1 MALTLY
7 TYPGNFR
14 AYKAQIAALYNG
26 LALDVQDN
34 AELKAQY
41 NKAPVLQTKNGQL
54 FESNAIAAYVAGLGD
69 STLLGHTAFEQ
80 AQVRQWVDFSAFDIE
95 PQRAVWL
102 LPIREVIAFN
112 GKAYATAKKDLKASL
127 LVLEA
132 HLKHNTFL
140 VGNQVSLAD
149 ITVACALVE
158 PFQELFDANFRK
170 GLENVTRWFLT
181 CVNQNEF
188 VQVLGKVTLAKKESR
203 AVVPKQQQQQKKSS
217 KKEQKK
223 PAAAAPAKP
232 AKKVNPLDALPK
244 SSMNMDATKKLF
256 FACKGPSEFDRGN
269 PDFWP
274 QFWKTFDP
282 DGYSF
287 WTGMYD
293 YNEDNK
299 EFWKTQNAVNFY
311 IQRMDALR
319 KYGFAVLN
327 IIGNTDEDSY
337 FEISGMF
344 LVRGTEQIPFELS
357 DIGDSDYYQFKKVPT
372 ATDKDKKA
380 IENWFRGRTLQG
392 NPKNNKFVKKAGN
405 ILERRYFK

>member
-1 MALTLY
+1 MSLTLY

-26 LALDVQDN
+26 ITLDVQDN
-34 AELKAQY
+34 AELKTQY

-54 FESNAIAAYVAGLGD
+54 FESNAIAAYIAGLGD
-69 STLLGHTAFEQ
+69 STLLGHSSFEQ
-80 AQVRQWVDFSAFDIE
+80 AQIRQWVDFSAFDIE

-132 HLKHNTFL
+132 HLKSNTFL
-140 VGNQVSLAD
+140 VGNQVTLAD

-158 PFQELFDANFRK
+158 PMQELFDNNFRK
-170 GLENVTRWFLT
+170 GLESVTRWFLT

-188 VQVLGKVTLAKKESR
+188 VEVLGKVNLAKKETR
-203 AVVPKQQQQQKKSS
+203 AVVPKQQKQQKQQSG
-217 KKEQKK
+217 KKGQEQKK
-223 PAAAAPAKP
+223 PAAAKP

-244 SSMNMDATKKLF
+244 SNMNMDATKKLF
-256 FACKGPSEFDRGN
+256 FACKGPTDFDRGN
-269 PDFWP
+269 PAFWP
-274 QFWKTFDP
+274 EFWKTFD
-282 DGYSF
+282 DKGYSF
-287 WTGMYD
+287 WTAHYQ
-293 YNEDNK
+293 YNSDNK

-344 LVRGTEQIPFELS
+344 LVRGTENIPFELS
-357 DIGDSDYYQFKKVPT
+357 DIGDSDYYTFKKQPT
-372 ATDKDKKA
+372 ASKKDQEA
-380 IENWFRGRTLQG
+380 IEHWFKGTTLTG
-392 NPKNNKFVKKAGN
+392 NPKDNKFTKTPGN